1 MWTSES
7 TGTDSISGEPT
18 FTICCNHGQIKL
30 PPIKQPSDLII
41 VWCMRPVL
49 TLYGSKVK
57 ST

>member
-30 PPIKQPSDLII
+30 PPIKQPSDLVVHASGPYTIRI
-41 VWCMRPVL
+41 Q
-49 TLYGSKVK
+49 GQIH
-57 ST
+57 